1 MEGIKNFLESVS
13 IGGLGHISSTR
24 KYARLFWI
32 TIVLFANI
40 LAGFMI
46 YESFL
51 EWAENPIRTIIKT
64 KPITELKFPN
74 VTVCPPYNTFTDLN
88 YDMMMVANKTL
99 SKENRQELFQY
110 AVELIEEHVAMDN
123 LNELQEKNR
132 FYNWYHGFSVMPVSH
147 SMQHYDMTL
156 QDYPKYWQFTI
167 LTSAAAGEIT
177 TQYFGDEFKPELVEK
192 NVDYKLM
199 FYPPENAKNKTN
211 VFIHWNLEKI
221 SMNKFSDYGST
232 DEITING
239 APVPADQQFFNVSKG
254 APLKEYGGYPVDH
267 ERWIHDTEDIEF
279 MNLDLMPGFRLRW
292 YYTGDDIFSDADT
305 FPFSNLITSR
315 QSVIFVRIV
324 LKNFKLS
331 ISILHIV
338 ALAVC

>member
-99 SKENRQELFQY
+99 RRRT
-110 AVELIEEHVAMDN
+110 D
-123 LNELQEKNR
+123 KN
-132 FYNWYHGFSVMPVSH
+132 
-147 SMQHYDMTL
+147 
-156 QDYPKYWQFTI
+156 
-167 LTSAAAGEIT
+167 
-177 TQYFGDEFKPELVEK
+177 
-192 NVDYKLM
+192 
-199 FYPPENAKNKTN
+199 
-211 VFIHWNLEKI
+211 
-221 SMNKFSDYGST
+221 
-232 DEITING
+232 
-239 APVPADQQFFNVSKG
+239 FFNMLLS
-254 APLKEYGGYPVDH
+254 LLRSML
-267 ERWIHDTEDIEF
+267 RWII
-279 MNLDLMPGFRLRW
+279 
-292 YYTGDDIFSDADT
+292 
-305 FPFSNLITSR
+305 
-315 QSVIFVRIV
+315 
-324 LKNFKLS
+324 
-331 ISILHIV
+331 
-338 ALAVC
+338 